1 MALAS
6 SKRPKRSLYWHKN
19 APTSV
24 VTDFAFVDRYAGM
37 VPSDFSMS
45 LLVGSD
51 LIPDVAIGRLPANT
65 LIEANYIVQKIIR
78 YENQRRGKLAD
89 WQRKFVFAAGDKDDN
104 GDFCCENRLTA
115 SRVPSAYTQNH
126 LCLPKSTPEDTE
138 ALRVEMGKQVNDHG
152 ASILNYRGHGSD
164 QNWAGTSGS
173 PPILTAGSTDFWQII
188 SRLLVIL
195 GADCLDGY
203 FLNSHSS
210 ALGESFMRLSDRGS
224 VAHWS
229 SSGLGFTYEHRIL
242 HSAFS
247 DGVFRKHLN
256 SMGDAVNFAKNEY
269 YQSGG
274 DDSELVSFILLGDP
288 AMKLLPFEDVL
299 LPVMISP

>member
-1 MALAS
+1 
-6 SKRPKRSLYWHKN
+6 
-19 APTSV
+19 
-24 VTDFAFVDRYAGM
+24 
-37 VPSDFSMS
+37 
-45 LLVGSD
+45 
-51 LIPDVAIGRLPANT
+51 
-65 LIEANYIVQKIIR
+65 
-78 YENQRRGKLAD
+78 
-89 WQRKFVFAAGDKDDN
+89 
-104 GDFCCENRLTA
+104 
-115 SRVPSAYTQNH
+115 
-126 LCLPKSTPEDTE
+126 
-138 ALRVEMGKQVNDHG
+138 VEIGKQVNDHG

-173 PPILTAGSTDFWQII
+173 PPILTAGSTGFWQNI

-195 GADCLDGY
+195 SADCLDGY
-203 FLNSHSS
+203 FVHSHSS

-229 SSGLGFTYEHRIL
+229 SSGLGFTYKHRIL

-274 DDSELVSFILLGDP
+274 DDSKLVSFILLGDP

-299 LPVMISP
+299 LPVMMSP